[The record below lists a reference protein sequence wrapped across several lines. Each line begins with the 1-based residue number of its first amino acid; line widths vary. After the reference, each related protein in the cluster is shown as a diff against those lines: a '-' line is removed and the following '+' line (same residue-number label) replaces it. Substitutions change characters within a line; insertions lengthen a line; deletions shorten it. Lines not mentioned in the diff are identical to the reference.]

1 VAACAV
7 MALAGVF
14 SVQQG
19 EHGPLVVYKL
29 QLPEQR
35 APAHTVPALSPSRP
49 DAAPAPH
56 GVFPALLPHTA
67 DDLPQILVPQSVVV
81 IPSRAPAILGTV
93 VMPAGAMPA
102 GAMPAGEPPAAA
114 AAEPDWI
121 AEDSITLQ
129 QVSDDILWRR
139 DTAERL
145 PESPFAPRF

>member
-1 VAACAV
+1 MAACAV

-35 APAHTVPALSPSRP
+35 ASAHPAPVLSPLRP
-49 DAAPAPH
+49 DAAPAPD
-56 GVFPALLPHTA
+56 GVFPALLPHIPG
-67 DDLPQILVPQSVVV
+67 DLPQSGVV

-93 VMPAGAMPA
+93 VMPAGV
-102 GAMPAGEPPAAA
+102 MPAGEPPAAA
-114 AAEPDWI
+114 AAEPGWI

-145 PESPFAPRF
+145 PETPFAPRF

>member
-1 VAACAV
+1 MAACAA

-35 APAHTVPALSPSRP
+35 ASAHPAPVLSPLRP
-49 DAAPAPH
+49 DAAPAPD
-56 GVFPALLPHTA
+56 GVLPALLPQS
-67 DDLPQILVPQSVVV
+67 DLPQDVVV
-81 IPSRAPAILGTV
+81 IPSRAPVILGTV
-93 VMPAGAMPA
+93 VLPAPA
-102 GAMPAGEPPAAA
+102 PLPAALPAEPPPA
-114 AAEPDWI
+114 DQG
-121 AEDSITLQ
+121 SITLQ

>member
-1 VAACAV
+1 MRPRGVAAACAAI
-7 MALAGVF
+7 ALAAVF

-29 QLPEQR
+29 QRPGQETP
-35 APAHTVPALSPSRP
+35 APAAPVVIPSPTGG
-49 DAAPAPH
+49 APAA
-56 GVFPALLPHTA
+56 GVPLPALL
-67 DDLPQILVPQSVVV
+67 LPQAAGAVPQGIIV

-93 VMPAGAMPA
+93 VMPAAEP
-102 GAMPAGEPPAAA
+102 PPAAA
-114 AAEPDWI
+114 AEPGWSD
-121 AEDSITLQ
+121 AGSISLQ